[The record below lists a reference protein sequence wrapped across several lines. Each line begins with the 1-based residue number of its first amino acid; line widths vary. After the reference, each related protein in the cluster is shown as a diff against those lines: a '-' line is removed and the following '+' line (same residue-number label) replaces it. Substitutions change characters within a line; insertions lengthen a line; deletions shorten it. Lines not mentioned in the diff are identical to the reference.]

1 MSSTLKFGILI
12 LTIAPLL
19 GLVGEAQ
26 NSTPTGL
33 SANETTFQHDMDAY
47 CTARLNENLSN
58 VTAEDKKNE
67 ADRAFFSRKLHTC
80 VQVHETLNL
89 KDAGAMNY
97 VVSDLTFGF
106 IAAPKWHHS
115 ESRLHVYRSE
125 IRNYHHLYAEGYWAS
140 VSDDPGQQPVADANA
155 VKLDCD
161 YTETKDA
168 GDDVNSCTETQAYTQ
183 LWSIHVDTQT
193 YHIASWSRDEVIATD
208 VEHGVSGTTTSTLII
223 HPEANEVETFDRTR
237 MNDKQ
242 PSLTKGMEGKSFGDH
257 YELRGGMYLNDT
269 EGVFFQCDEDGVV
282 TDMRLDVVEKHHGD
296 VVNVPSAEWNA
307 GAKANHK
314 FTSQECRV
322 ALEKALQKLQ

>member
-1 MSSTLKFGILI
+1 MPFTVKAGLLI
-12 LTIAPLL
+12 FAVVPLL

-26 NSTPTGL
+26 NSTPTSL
-33 SANETTFQHDMDAY
+33 ATNETAFQQDMDAY
-47 CTARLNENLSN
+47 CTARLNQSLSKLS
-58 VTAEDKKNE
+58 AEEKKSE
-67 ADRAFFSRKLHTC
+67 ADRAFFSRRLHTC
-80 VQVHETLNL
+80 VQVYETKNP

-97 VVSDLTFGF
+97 VVSDLTYGF

-125 IRNYHHLYAEGYWAS
+125 IRNYHHLYAEGYWAP
-140 VSDDPGQQPVADANA
+140 VSDDPGQQPVAGANA

-168 GDDVNSCTETQAYTQ
+168 GDDGNSCTETQAYTQ
-183 LWSIHVDTQT
+183 LGSIHADTQT

-208 VEHGVSGTTTSTLII
+208 VEHGASGTTTSTLII
-223 HPEANEVETFDRTR
+223 HPEANEVEILDRTR

-242 PSLTKGMEGKSFGDH
+242 PDLTKGMEGKSFGDH
-257 YELRGGMYLNDT
+257 YELRGGMYLIDT

-282 TDMRLDVVEKHHGD
+282 TDMRLDVVEKHQGD
-296 VVNVPSAEWNA
+296 VVNVPRAEWNA

-314 FTSQECRV
+314 FTSHECSAAMQRE
-322 ALEKALQKLQ
+322 LEKLK